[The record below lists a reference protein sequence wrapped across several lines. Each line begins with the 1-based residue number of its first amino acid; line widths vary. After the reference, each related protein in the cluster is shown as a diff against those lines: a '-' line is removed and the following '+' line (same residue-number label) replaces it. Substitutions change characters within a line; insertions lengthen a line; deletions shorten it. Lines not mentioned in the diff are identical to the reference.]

1 MNLDSDFEN
10 EEEGRGSETLM
21 SERGK
26 AEGDSQVLVLGNQVI
41 WESCQLRVA
50 CWQKE
55 VGVFSL
61 QY

>member
-41 WESCQLRVA
+41 
-50 CWQKE
+50 
-55 VGVFSL
+55 
-61 QY
+61 